1 MSPKFNPYIQGFLI
15 TLLNNVQEL
24 KNMLNE
30 EIESNF
36 SNLKVLPRFTE
47 KMGVISKLPPPP
59 LV

>member
-15 TLLNNVQEL
+15 TLLNNVREL
-24 KNMLNE
+24 KNVLNQ
-30 EIESNF
+30 EIENDF
-36 SNLKVLPRFTE
+36 SNLKVLPRSTE